1 MIIATE
7 KWGKVKAKPAA
18 GGWCPKVL
26 RVVWRLGRG
35 MGSRG
40 AVFSSGKIGDQERS
54 AAARLEENPQRV
66 GAGSPARSCSERLGA
81 RLYSFL
87 GFNAR

>member
-1 MIIATE
+1 MIVAAE

-26 RVVWRLGRG
+26 RVAWRLGRG
-35 MGSRG
+35 MGSGG
-40 AVFSSGKIGDQERS
+40 AVFSSGKMGDQERS

-66 GAGSPARSCSERLGA
+66 GGWKPRTHAFGEVGS
-81 RLYSFL
+81 
-87 GFNAR
+87 